1 MGETEKHV
9 VLSLQESFRFTN
21 NLTQAKNMTVDQKYS
36 SVKINFM
43 AVSKLADIP
52 KTQVLQAINS
62 LFEAAAEALLSHSQL
77 DLDLG
82 QLGRLSLADSNV
94 TFSPYVKSKH
104 QMSHSKQTVQH
115 LMDQSR
121 LHHKSLLAT
130 GKVEQKEK
138 EKEKDMTVQMNLYNS
153 QINRSQFNK
162 NM

>member
-1 MGETEKHV
+1 
-9 VLSLQESFRFTN
+9 
-21 NLTQAKNMTVDQKYS
+21 
-36 SVKINFM
+36 M

-52 KTQVLQAINS
+52 KNQVIQAINS
-62 LFEAAAEALLSHSQL
+62 LFELVGEALLSHPQV
-77 DLDLG
+77 DIDLG
-82 QLGRLSLADSNV
+82 QLGRLSLLESNV

-121 LHHKSLLAT
+121 LHHKSLL
-130 GKVEQKEK
+130 GKTEQKEK
-138 EKEKDMTVQMNLYNS
+138 EKDATNQMNLYNS